1 MKIKFNTLSIAAL
14 ALLPAC
20 SIIAPAPEAPKTPQD
35 ESTAQPVEPDA
46 SSSMSEQ
53 TPPSTWLRQ
62 NKTLR
67 LVRVMDGGACKNTL
81 QGARGAFLLYAEPAD
96 VERIKNEQGT
106 KVFSGFEKKIET
118 FSAEALQKAVNAIN
132 FEEDPFSLGEDESQQ
147 KLIQQLSTQFRH
159 AVEPSLIN
167 FTNETSLLVDI
178 VPFVPSFDFL
188 QKGCDAPR
196 LQANE

>member
-1 MKIKFNTLSIAAL
+1 MKISFNILSIAVL
-14 ALLPAC
+14 ALLQAC
-20 SIIAPAPEAPKTPQD
+20 TTITPEPETAKTSPD
-35 ESTAQPVEPDA
+35 GSTAQPVEPEA
-46 SSSMSEQ
+46 SISEQ
-53 TPPSTWLRQ
+53 APPSTWKRQ
-62 NKTLR
+62 DKTLR
-67 LVRVMDGGACKNTL
+67 LVRVMDGGACKNPL

-132 FEEDPFSLGEDESQQ
+132 FEEDPFSLGEDDFQQ
-147 KLIQQLSTQFRH
+147 KLFQQLNSQFRL
-159 AVEPSLIN
+159 AVEPALKSFN
-167 FTNETSLLVDI
+167 KETTLLVDI

-188 QKGCDAPR
+188 QKGCDASH